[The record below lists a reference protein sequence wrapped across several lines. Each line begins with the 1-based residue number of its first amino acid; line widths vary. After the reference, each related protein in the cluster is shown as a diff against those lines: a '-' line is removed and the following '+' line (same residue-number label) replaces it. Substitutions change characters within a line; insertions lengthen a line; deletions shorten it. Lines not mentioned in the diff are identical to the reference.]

1 MNKKPDIIYT
11 EQAKYLIRYF
21 AGYGIDY
28 YEIVDKNAN
37 TCNEVFANLEA
48 VEKRV
53 GELNKAG
60 GNYCFNVVNN

>member
-1 MNKKPDIIYT
+1 MTGTVYT
-11 EQAKYLIRYF
+11 NQAKSLIRYF

-28 YEIVDKNAN
+28 YEIIDKNAN

-53 GELNKAG
+53 TLLNSEG